1 MANQSRNQS
10 RDGRSTPKGT
20 HVPVLLREV
29 LDQLRPEAGKVLAD
43 VTLGH
48 GGHTRAMIDR
58 MAGSGTMVLMDLDGT
73 ELARTVASLPATG
86 TKLVPRQGN
95 FAGLPQ
101 VLGETGLAGV
111 DGLLADLGV
120 SSMQIDDADRGFS
133 YRRDGP
139 LDMRMD
145 RSRGETAQEILA
157 KIDENTLA
165 ESMIEL
171 ADEPRARHLAR
182 AIVARRQTTPF
193 TSTTQ
198 LANFCE
204 EALAPPGTS
213 WRLRQGQAWV
223 THPAA
228 RLFQTLRLLVNREM
242 SNLRHLLRTLP
253 EVLAPGGTACIISF
267 HSGEDRLI
275 KQAFRDGLRSGI
287 YDAISEEPMV
297 PTDYEKK
304 GNPRSRSAKLRWAHR
319 SMTAESNA

>member
-1 MANQSRNQS
+1 MANRYRNQS
-10 RDGRSTPKGT
+10 RDRRSTPKGS

-29 LDQLRPEAGKVLAD
+29 LDQLQPAEGKVLAD

-48 GGHTRAMIDR
+48 GGHSRAVIER
-58 MAGSGTMVLMDLDGT
+58 MAGTGTLIVMDLDGT
-73 ELARTVASLPATG
+73 ELARTVADLPVTG
-86 TKLVPRQGN
+86 TKLITSQGN

-101 VLGETGLAGV
+101 VLGENGLAGV

-182 AIVARRQTTPF
+182 AIVAARHTVPF

-198 LANFCE
+198 LADFCE

-228 RLFQTLRLLVNREM
+228 RLFQTLRLLVNREI
-242 SNLRHLLRTLP
+242 SNLKHLLRTLP
-253 EVLAPGGTACIISF
+253 DVLAPGGTACIISF

-275 KQAFRDGLRSGI
+275 KQAFREGLRTGQ
-287 YDAISEEPMV
+287 YDAISDEPML

-304 GNPRSRSAKLRWAHR
+304 GNPRSRSAKLRWAHKAVN
-319 SMTAESNA
+319 SEAET

>member
-1 MANQSRNQS
+1 MANRYRNQS
-10 RDGRSTPKGT
+10 RDGRSTPKGS

-29 LDQLRPEAGKVLAD
+29 LDQLQPAEGKVLAD
-43 VTLGH
+43 ITLGH
-48 GGHTRAMIDR
+48 GGHSRAVIER
-58 MAGSGTMVLMDLDGT
+58 MAGTGTLIVMDLDGT
-73 ELARTVASLPATG
+73 ELARTVADLPVTG
-86 TKLVPRQGN
+86 TKLIASQGN

-101 VLGETGLAGV
+101 VLGENGLAGV

-182 AIVARRQTTPF
+182 AIVAARQTSPF

-198 LANFCE
+198 LADFCE

-228 RLFQTLRLLVNREM
+228 RLFQTLRLLVNREI
-242 SNLRHLLRTLP
+242 SNLKHLLRTLP
-253 EVLAPGGTACIISF
+253 DVLAPGGTACIISF

-275 KQAFRDGLRSGI
+275 KQAFRDGLRTGQ
-287 YDAISEEPMV
+287 YDAIADEPML

-304 GNPRSRSAKLRWAHR
+304 GNPRSRSAKLRWAHK
-319 SMTAESNA
+319 AENSEPET